1 MRYTQDHKTQTHQRI
16 IKEASARFRRDGI
29 GATGLQRL
37 MKALGLTHGG
47 FYSHFK
53 SKDELVEKALQAA
66 GAEVDARC
74 AMLFSQERPLEAF
87 IDTYLSEWHQTS
99 PDQGCPLPTMSSELG
114 QRGQPSPSSD
124 AILDARLKQVQ
135 AALGGPNAAAQ
146 SVIVMSTLVGALML
160 SRSVENPEL
169 AKRILDVT
177 RDYLKAQY
185 EQDSSLPALEQH
197 TGIHPAKAEAIG

>member
-1 MRYTQDHKTQTHQRI
+1 MRYSPDHKAQTHQRI

-29 GATGLQRL
+29 GATGLQPL

-66 GAEVDARC
+66 GEEVDARC
-74 AMLFSQERPLEAF
+74 ATLFAQDHPLEAF

-99 PDQGCPLPTMSSELG
+99 PHQGCPLPTMSSELG
-114 QRGQPSPSSD
+114 LRGQPSATTD
-124 AILDARLKQVQ
+124 AVLNARLEQVQ
-135 AALGGPNAAAQ
+135 GTLEGDHAVERSL
-146 SVIVMSTLVGALML
+146 VIMSTLIGALLL

-169 AKRILDVT
+169 ARQILDVT
-177 RDYLKAQY
+177 RDHLKQSP
-185 EQDSSLPALEQH
+185 D
-197 TGIHPAKAEAIG
+197 